1 MKAILLLCLIAAL
14 NCNLM
19 DTAFCLIRNDK
30 IRSVASQVIDTVK
43 NKNFFKLIEIAS
55 SNFEEV
61 KSIVLNCVNKE
72 PILKAQSDNDWN
84 KLNECR
90 DYCGKRKDCLI
101 SCIKDAT
108 GLDIKEIIERLAKEL
123 IG

>member
-14 NCNLM
+14 NCNFI

-30 IRSVASQVIDTVK
+30 LRSLVTEVIDTVK

-72 PILKAQSDNDWN
+72 PILKAQSEPW
-84 KLNECR
+84 KEVAACR
-90 DYCGKRKDCLI
+90 IACGKDKDCLI
-101 SCIKDAT
+101 KCIKAT
-108 GLDIKEIIERLAKEL
+108 IKEVQEAQQEVNADLEK
-123 IG
+123 